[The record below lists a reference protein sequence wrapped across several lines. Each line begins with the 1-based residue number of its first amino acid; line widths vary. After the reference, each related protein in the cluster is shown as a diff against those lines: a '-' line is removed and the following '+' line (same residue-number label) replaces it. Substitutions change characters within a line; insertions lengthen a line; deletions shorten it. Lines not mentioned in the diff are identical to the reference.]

1 MVVGYRQPSG
11 ERRAN
16 LRVATIQGEH
26 PKMAERSGRPNPVAL
41 ALIGLG
47 ALLLVAALLIPTYT
61 LGRLEK
67 IPLDLET
74 TTVSTGEGRVLDAA
88 SLTTGTGPA
97 FTENVPLISQRF
109 LTVEEPS
116 NADVVTL
123 QAGSTLRRT
132 DRQGDSGLLTAS
144 VDRVTVDRSTSMPV
158 EDPVGTIQVVADQP
172 AAEVPHTG
180 LQYKFPFNVE
190 QTSYPFF
197 DLVARESFPL
207 DFVEE
212 TEINGL
218 PVYHFRQEIGPI
230 DLAQAVPSVTA
241 NSLELPAAAWG
252 LEGDAPVR
260 MDRYYSNVREV
271 WVEPRSGTIVRGQEQ
286 PYQFYARD
294 AATPDV
300 DVLRATLAFDE
311 NTVERHVQ
319 IASDAKNLISLVGRT
334 VPIIAAIL
342 GVLSLI
348 GGIFLLLRSGR
359 TPKEEAP
366 QAAAATD
373 GYGFG
378 RSGYEDET
386 VAGRHGYG
394 SNAEY
399 ESGDFDYT
407 RSDDQPSTAD
417 YSDDLT
423 EEIPRTR
430 LRGDQQD

>member
-1 MVVGYRQPSG
+1 
-11 ERRAN
+11 
-16 LRVATIQGEH
+16 
-26 PKMAERSGRPNPVAL
+26 MAERSGRPSPVAL

-88 SLTTGTGPA
+88 SLTTGTGPV

-132 DRQGDSGLLTAS
+132 DRQGDSGLLTAN
-144 VDRVTVDRSTSMPV
+144 VDRVTVDRKTSMPV

-172 AAEVPHTG
+172 ATEVAHTG
-180 LQYKFPFNVE
+180 LQYKFPFNVQQE
-190 QTSYPFF
+190 SYPFF
-197 DLVARESFPL
+197 DLNARESFPI

-218 PVYHFRQEIGPI
+218 PVYHFRQEIGPVN
-230 DLAQAVPSVTA
+230 LAEAVPGVAA
-241 NSLELPAAAWG
+241 NSVELPAAAWG
-252 LEGDAPVR
+252 LEGEEPVR
-260 MDRYYSNVREV
+260 LDRFYTNVREI
-271 WVEPRSGTIVRGQEQ
+271 WVEPRTGTAVRGQEQ

-319 IASDAKNLISLVGRT
+319 IATDGKNLINTVGRT

-342 GVLSLI
+342 GVLSLL
-348 GGIFLLLRSGR
+348 GGILLLLRGSR
-359 TPKEEAP
+359 TPKKDDEQP
-366 QAAAATD
+366 ATTAE

-378 RSGYEDET
+378 RTGYEDET
-386 VAGRHGYG
+386 TSGRHSYG
-394 SNAEY
+394 SNADY

-407 RSDDQPSTAD
+407 RSDDQPSTSD

-430 LRGDQQD
+430 LRGDQQE

>member
-1 MVVGYRQPSG
+1 
-11 ERRAN
+11 
-16 LRVATIQGEH
+16 
-26 PKMAERSGRPNPVAL
+26 MAERSGRPNPVAL

-74 TTVSTGEGRVLDAA
+74 TTVSTGEGRILDAA
-88 SLTTGTGPA
+88 AFLGGTGPA
-97 FTENVPLISQRF
+97 YTDDVPLISQRF

-132 DRQGDSGLLTAS
+132 DRQGDTGLLTAS
-144 VDRVTVDRSTSMPV
+144 VDRVTVDRKTSMPV

-180 LQYKFPFNVE
+180 LQYKFPFDVQQE
-190 QTSYPFF
+190 SYPYF
-197 DLVARESFPL
+197 DIVARETFPL

-218 PVYHFRQEIGPI
+218 PVYHFRQQIAPVN
-230 DLAQAVPSVTA
+230 LADAVPNVAA
-241 NSLELPAAAWG
+241 NSLELPASAWG
-252 LEGDAPVR
+252 LEGADPIR
-260 MDRYYSNVREV
+260 MDRFYSNVREV
-271 WVEPRSGTIVRGQEQ
+271 WVEPRSGTIVRGQEE
-286 PYQFYARD
+286 PLQFYARD
-294 AATPDV
+294 PAVPDV
-300 DVLRATLAFDE
+300 EVLRAALAFDE

-319 IASDAKNLISLVGRT
+319 VASDAKNLVGLVGRT
-334 VPIIAAIL
+334 VPIIAGIL

-348 GGIFLLLRSGR
+348 GGIFLLLRGSR
-359 TPKEEAP
+359 TPKEQEHDQHHVDDEDDDEP
-366 QAAAATD
+366 QTVVIANGSDRT
-373 GYGFG
+373 GYGD
-378 RSGYEDET
+378 ED
-386 VAGRHGYG
+386 ASGRHRYD
-394 SNAEY
+394 STSEY

-407 RSDDQPSTAD
+407 RSDDRPSTAD
-417 YSDDLT
+417 YADDLT

-430 LRGDQQD
+430 LRGDRDQDD